1 MTEAVGRVTQQDHS
15 AGLDR
20 LTRRGV
26 VLATVIGAVWR
37 IAMLISRWNLGLVF
51 NDSVYYS
58 YQAQHNAQGEWFR
71 LVFTNGPGAEHPPLA
86 SLLMTPA
93 SLLGHL
99 VFWQR
104 ATSTLLGIAVVPLI
118 ALLGLRLGGRR
129 VAVIAAFV
137 AAVYPNLWINDSL
150 VMAESA
156 SVFFVVVALLC
167 AWRFQQ
173 RFDYRSAIV
182 TGVLV
187 ALAAL
192 SRSELIVLAPLLAL
206 IGFRARPLL
215 EWLKRAVAM
224 LVVVGAVIA
233 PWMIYNSTRFDAPV
247 LLSTNE
253 GITILGSNCDATYS
267 GPKMGGWLT
276 VCLSDVVIQPGEDAS
291 ELSRREHQIAVR
303 YMREHVRR
311 LPFVVGARLLR
322 TADLYGLDDLVLIDM
337 ADQRGRI
344 PSWSGIISWWL
355 LAPLAMVG
363 WWRNR
368 RRCGWILLAP
378 AISVFATAAIFYGA
392 HRLRAP
398 LEPVVVVCA
407 AMAIAG
413 SAVGQRWIGRLL
425 QHPRFSALVD

>member
-1 MTEAVGRVTQQDHS
+1 MNEAVSSLAQQDRAAGFDRVT
-15 AGLDR
+15 
-20 LTRRGV
+20 RRAIV
-26 VLATVIGAVWR
+26 AATVLGAAWR
-37 IAMLISRWNLGLVF
+37 IAMLINRWNLGLVF

-71 LVFTNGPGAEHPPLA
+71 LVFTNGPGAEHPPVA

-93 SLLGHL
+93 SLLPHL
-99 VFWQR
+99 VSWQR

-150 VMAESA
+150 VMSESA
-156 SVFFVVVALLC
+156 AVFFVVIALLC
-167 AWRFQQ
+167 AWQFQQ
-173 RFDYRSAIV
+173 RFDYRSAII
-182 TGVLV
+182 TGVVV

-192 SRSELIVLAPLLAL
+192 TRSEMVALAPLLAL
-206 IGFRARPLL
+206 IGFRSRPRL
-215 EWLKRAVAM
+215 EWLKRAVVM

-247 LLSTNE
+247 LLSANE
-253 GITILGSNCDATYS
+253 GITILGANCDATYG

-276 VCLSDVVIQPGEDAS
+276 SCLNDVVIQPGEDAS
-291 ELSRREHQIAVR
+291 ELSRREHKLAVQ

-311 LPFVVGARLLR
+311 LPLVVAARLLR
-322 TADLYGLDDLVLIDM
+322 TVDLYGLHDLVLIDM
-337 ADQRGRI
+337 ADQRGRVQ
-344 PSWSGIISWWL
+344 SWGGILSWWL
-355 LAPLAMVG
+355 LAPLAAVG
-363 WWRNR
+363 WWRSR

-398 LEPVVVVCA
+398 LEPVVVICA
-407 AMAIAG
+407 AMAMAG
-413 SAVGQRWIGRLL
+413 SALGQRLIGRVLA
-425 QHPRFSALVD
+425 HPRFAALAN

>member
-1 MTEAVGRVTQQDHS
+1 VNEAVSSLAQQDRAAGFDRVT
-15 AGLDR
+15 
-20 LTRRGV
+20 RRAIV
-26 VLATVIGAVWR
+26 AATVLGAAWR
-37 IAMLISRWNLGLVF
+37 IAMLINRWNLGLVF

-71 LVFTNGPGAEHPPLA
+71 LVFTNGPGAEHPPVA

-93 SLLGHL
+93 SLLPHL
-99 VFWQR
+99 VSWQR

-150 VMAESA
+150 VMSESA
-156 SVFFVVVALLC
+156 AGFFVVIALLC
-167 AWRFQQ
+167 AWQFQQ
-173 RFDYRSAIV
+173 RFDYRSAII
-182 TGVLV
+182 TGVVV

-192 SRSELIVLAPLLAL
+192 TRSEMVALAPLLAL
-206 IGFRARPLL
+206 IGFRSRPRL
-215 EWLKRAVAM
+215 EWLKRAVVM

-247 LLSTNE
+247 LLSANE
-253 GITILGSNCDATYS
+253 GITILGANCDATYG

-276 VCLSDVVIQPGEDAS
+276 SCLNDVVIQPGEDAS
-291 ELSRREHQIAVR
+291 ELSRREHKLAVQ

-311 LPFVVGARLLR
+311 LPLVVAARLLR
-322 TADLYGLDDLVLIDM
+322 TVDLYGLHDLVLIDM
-337 ADQRGRI
+337 ADQRGRVQ
-344 PSWSGIISWWL
+344 SWGGILSWWL
-355 LAPLAMVG
+355 LAPLAAVG
-363 WWRNR
+363 WWRSR

-398 LEPVVVVCA
+398 LEPVVVICA
-407 AMAIAG
+407 AMAMAG
-413 SAVGQRWIGRLL
+413 SALGQRLIGRVLA
-425 QHPRFSALVD
+425 HPRFAALAN

>member
-1 MTEAVGRVTQQDHS
+1 
-15 AGLDR
+15 
-20 LTRRGV
+20 
-26 VLATVIGAVWR
+26 
-37 IAMLISRWNLGLVF
+37 MLINRWNLGLVF
-51 NDSVYYS
+51 NDSLYYS
-58 YQAQHNAQGEWFR
+58 FQAQQNAKGEWFR

-93 SLLGHL
+93 SLLAH
-99 VFWQR
+99 VEAWQR
-104 ATSTLLGIAVVPLI
+104 ATSTLLGIATIPLI

-129 VAVIAAFV
+129 VAVVAAFV

-150 VMAESA
+150 VMSESA

-173 RFDYRSAIV
+173 RFDYRSAII
-182 TGVLV
+182 TGVVV

-192 SRSELIVLAPLLAL
+192 TRSELVLLAPLLAL
-206 IGFRARPLL
+206 IGFRAHPRL
-215 EWLKRAVAM
+215 EWLKRAVVM

-233 PWMIYNSTRFDAPV
+233 PWMIYNTTRFDAPV
-247 LLSTNE
+247 FLSANE
-253 GITILGSNCDATYS
+253 GITILGSNCDATYG

-276 VCLSDVVIQPGEDAS
+276 SCLSDVVIQPGEDAS
-291 ELSRREHQIAVR
+291 ELSRREHKIAVR

-311 LPFVVGARLLR
+311 LPFVVAARLLR
-322 TADLYGLDDLVLIDM
+322 TADLYGLDDLVFLDV

-344 PSWSGIISWWL
+344 SSWSGIISWWL

-407 AMAIAG
+407 AMAIAR
-413 SAVGQRWIGRLL
+413 SALGQRLIGRVLA
-425 QHPRFSALVD
+425 HPWFAALAA

>member
-1 MTEAVGRVTQQDHS
+1 MAPDDHV

-20 LTRRGV
+20 LTRRGIV
-26 VLATVIGAVWR
+26 VATVIGAIWR

-51 NDSVYYS
+51 NDSLYYS
-58 YQAQHNAQGEWFR
+58 FQAKQNAQGEWFR

-93 SLLGHL
+93 SLLPH
-99 VFWQR
+99 VESWQR
-104 ATSTLLGIAVVPLI
+104 ATNTLLGIAVVPLI
-118 ALLGLRLGGRR
+118 ALLGQRLGGRR

-150 VMAESA
+150 VMSESA
-156 SVFFVVVALLC
+156 AVFFVVVALLC

-173 RFDYRSAIV
+173 RFDYRSAIM
-182 TGVLV
+182 TGVVV

-192 SRSELIVLAPLLAL
+192 TRSELILLAPLLAL
-206 IGFRARPLL
+206 IGFRAQARL
-215 EWLKRAVAM
+215 EWLKRAVVM

-233 PWMIYNSTRFDAPV
+233 PWMLYNSTRFDASV
-247 LLSTNE
+247 LLSANE
-253 GITILGSNCDATYS
+253 GGTILGSNCDATYG
-267 GPKMGGWLT
+267 GPTMGGWLT
-276 VCLSDVVIQPGEDAS
+276 TCLSDVVIQPNEDAS

-303 YMREHVRR
+303 YMRAHVRR
-311 LPFVVGARLLR
+311 LPMVVGARLLR
-322 TADLYGLDDLVLIDM
+322 TADLYGLDDLVFLDV
-337 ADQRGRI
+337 ADQRGRV
-344 PSWSGIISWWL
+344 PSWSGIISWWI
-355 LAPLAMVG
+355 LAPIAVVG

-368 RRCGWILLAP
+368 RRCGWILIAP
-378 AISVFATAAIFYGA
+378 AISVFATAAVFYGA

-413 SAVGQRWIGRLL
+413 SALGQRLIERVLN
-425 QHPRFSALVD
+425 HPRFAALVD

>member
-1 MTEAVGRVTQQDHS
+1 VPEALRPLAPDDHS
-15 AGLDR
+15 AVLDR
-20 LTRRGV
+20 LTRRGIV
-26 VLATVIGAVWR
+26 VATVIGAIWR

-93 SLLGHL
+93 SLLPH
-99 VFWQR
+99 VVSWQR
-104 ATSTLLGIAVVPLI
+104 ATSTLLGIAVIPLI

-129 VAVIAAFV
+129 VAIIAAFV

-150 VMAESA
+150 VMSESA
-156 SVFFVVVALLC
+156 AVFFVVVALLC

-173 RFDYRSAIV
+173 RFDYRSAIM
-182 TGVLV
+182 TGGVV

-192 SRSELIVLAPLLAL
+192 TRSELILLAPLLAL
-206 IGFRARPLL
+206 IGFRAQARL
-215 EWLKRAVAM
+215 EWLKRAVVM

-233 PWMIYNSTRFDAPV
+233 PWMIYNATRFDAPV
-247 LLSTNE
+247 LLSVNE
-253 GITILGSNCDATYS
+253 GITILGSNCDATYG

-276 VCLSDVVIQPGEDAS
+276 VCLNDVVIQPDEDAS
-291 ELSRREHQIAVR
+291 QLSRREHQIAVR

-311 LPFVVGARLLR
+311 LPLVVGARLLR
-322 TADLYGLDDLVLIDM
+322 TADLYGLDDLVVIDM

-344 PSWSGIISWWL
+344 QSWSGIITWWL

-368 RRCGWILLAP
+368 RRCGWILIAP
-378 AISVFATAAIFYGA
+378 AVSVFATAAVFYGA

-413 SAVGQRWIGRLL
+413 SALGQRLIERVLN
-425 QHPRFSALVD
+425 HPRFAALVD

>member
-1 MTEAVGRVTQQDHS
+1 MNEAVSSLAQQDRAAGFDRVT
-15 AGLDR
+15 
-20 LTRRGV
+20 RRAIV
-26 VLATVIGAVWR
+26 AATVLGAAWR
-37 IAMLISRWNLGLVF
+37 IAMLINRWNLGLVF

-71 LVFTNGPGAEHPPLA
+71 LVFTNGPGAEHPPVA

-93 SLLGHL
+93 SLLPHL
-99 VFWQR
+99 VSWQR

-150 VMAESA
+150 VMSESA
-156 SVFFVVVALLC
+156 AVFFVVIALLC
-167 AWRFQQ
+167 AWQFQQ
-173 RFDYRSAIV
+173 RFDYRSAII
-182 TGVLV
+182 TGVVV

-192 SRSELIVLAPLLAL
+192 TRSEMVALAPLLAL
-206 IGFRARPLL
+206 IGFRSRPRL
-215 EWLKRAVAM
+215 EWLKRAVVM

-247 LLSTNE
+247 LLSANE
-253 GITILGSNCDATYS
+253 GITILGANCDATYG

-276 VCLSDVVIQPGEDAS
+276 SCLNDVVIQPGEDAS
-291 ELSRREHQIAVR
+291 ELSRREHKLAVQ

-311 LPFVVGARLLR
+311 LPLVVAARLLR
-322 TADLYGLDDLVLIDM
+322 TVDLYGLHDLVLIDM
-337 ADQRGRI
+337 ADQRGRVQ
-344 PSWSGIISWWL
+344 SWGGILSWWL
-355 LAPLAMVG
+355 LAPLAAVG
-363 WWRNR
+363 WWRSR

-378 AISVFATAAIFYGA
+378 AISVFATAAVFYGA

-398 LEPVVVVCA
+398 LEPVVVICA
-407 AMAIAG
+407 AMAMAG
-413 SAVGQRWIGRLL
+413 SALGQRLIGRVLA
-425 QHPRFSALVD
+425 HPRFAALAN

>member
-1 MTEAVGRVTQQDHS
+1 VNEAVSSLAQQDRAAGFDRVT
-15 AGLDR
+15 
-20 LTRRGV
+20 RRAIV
-26 VLATVIGAVWR
+26 AATVLGAAWR
-37 IAMLISRWNLGLVF
+37 IAMLINRWNLGLVF

-71 LVFTNGPGAEHPPLA
+71 LVFTNGPGAEHPPVA

-93 SLLGHL
+93 SLLPHL
-99 VFWQR
+99 VSWQR

-150 VMAESA
+150 VMSESA
-156 SVFFVVVALLC
+156 AVFFVVIALLC
-167 AWRFQQ
+167 AWQFQQ
-173 RFDYRSAIV
+173 RFDYRSAII
-182 TGVLV
+182 TGVVV

-192 SRSELIVLAPLLAL
+192 TRSEMVALAPLLAL
-206 IGFRARPLL
+206 IGFRSRPRL
-215 EWLKRAVAM
+215 EWLKRAVVM

-247 LLSTNE
+247 LLSANE
-253 GITILGSNCDATYS
+253 GITILGANCDATYG

-276 VCLSDVVIQPGEDAS
+276 SCLNDVVIQPGEDAS
-291 ELSRREHQIAVR
+291 ELSRREHKLAVQ

-311 LPFVVGARLLR
+311 LPLVVAARLLR
-322 TADLYGLDDLVLIDM
+322 TVDLYGLHDLVLIDM
-337 ADQRGRI
+337 ADQRGRVQ
-344 PSWSGIISWWL
+344 SWGGILSWWL
-355 LAPLAMVG
+355 LAPLAAVG
-363 WWRNR
+363 WWRSR

-398 LEPVVVVCA
+398 LEPVVVICA
-407 AMAIAG
+407 AMAMAG
-413 SAVGQRWIGRLL
+413 SALGQRLIGRVLA
-425 QHPRFSALVD
+425 HPRFAALAN

>member
-1 MTEAVGRVTQQDHS
+1 MNEAVSSLAQQDRAAGFDRVT
-15 AGLDR
+15 
-20 LTRRGV
+20 RRAIV
-26 VLATVIGAVWR
+26 AATVLGAAWR
-37 IAMLISRWNLGLVF
+37 IAMLINRWNLGLVF

-71 LVFTNGPGAEHPPLA
+71 LVFTNGPGAEHPPVA

-93 SLLGHL
+93 SLLPHL
-99 VFWQR
+99 VSWQR

-150 VMAESA
+150 VMSESA
-156 SVFFVVVALLC
+156 AGFFVVIALLC
-167 AWRFQQ
+167 AWQFQQ
-173 RFDYRSAIV
+173 RFDYRSAII
-182 TGVLV
+182 TGVVV

-192 SRSELIVLAPLLAL
+192 TRSEMVALAPLLAL
-206 IGFRARPLL
+206 IGFRSRPRL
-215 EWLKRAVAM
+215 EWLKRAVVM

-247 LLSTNE
+247 LLSANE
-253 GITILGSNCDATYS
+253 GITILGANCDATYG

-276 VCLSDVVIQPGEDAS
+276 SCLNDVVIQPGEDAS
-291 ELSRREHQIAVR
+291 ELSRREHKLAVQ

-311 LPFVVGARLLR
+311 LPLVVAARLLR
-322 TADLYGLDDLVLIDM
+322 TVDLYGLHDLVLIDM
-337 ADQRGRI
+337 ADQRGRVQ
-344 PSWSGIISWWL
+344 SWGGILSWWL
-355 LAPLAMVG
+355 LAPLAAVG
-363 WWRNR
+363 WWRSR

-398 LEPVVVVCA
+398 LEPVVVICA
-407 AMAIAG
+407 AMAMAG
-413 SAVGQRWIGRLL
+413 SALGQRLIGRVLA
-425 QHPRFSALVD
+425 HPRFAALAN